1 MRIERRKSGSAR
13 GDEKLA
19 AERRYGAHRLLNLF
33 MHLSNN
39 GTIRNCAASPSL

>member
-19 AERRYGAHRLLNLF
+19 AERRYGAHRLLNRF
-33 MHLSNN
+33 TPRSNN
-39 GTIRNCAASPSL
+39 ETIQCFAENRS